1 MSIEGMKG
9 REPVGAVLTVG
20 RKNPE
25 SKFPEHTDR
34 FYLVLPQE
42 VDGVR
47 SEHPVFRAFNHAE
60 PEKRTVIRGNLVHAS
75 KNACFGFGLKAQVLP
90 GLPEHPQKRPHCT
103 GDGVKAERWDPEAKA
118 YKQIVCPHDKCQ
130 YRQPYQ
136 HNGKERPSPCKPDM
150 KLLFRIR
157 WPDGNPLPS
166 MLVKYVSGAWNTT
179 RNVLGFFEYLEEQ
192 AQNLGVQSPTLYGFP
207 FQLVLT
213 RKKRSGDKTSAR
225 AFPVVQ
231 ITPEM
236 DVVEFLMQ
244 QRAKLNEIGATP
256 VVGLLDA
263 EEQDPAEQHRDSR
276 SLAGPVIDVPSGK

>member
-1 MSIEGMKG
+1 MSIEGLKG
-9 REPVGAVLTVG
+9 REPIGAVLTVG

-47 SEHPVFRAFNHAE
+47 HEHPSFRPFNHAD
-60 PEKRTVIRGNLVHAS
+60 PEKRTVIRGNLVHS
-75 KNACFGFGLKAQVLP
+75 TRDGCFGYKLKAQVLP
-90 GLPEHPQKRPHCT
+90 GVPEHPQKRPHCT
-103 GDGVKAERWDPEAKA
+103 GDGVKAERWDPESKTF
-118 YKQIVCPHDKCQ
+118 KQIACPNEKCQ
-130 YRQPYQ
+130 FRQPYM

-157 WPDGNPLPS
+157 WPEGNPLPS

-179 RNVLGFFEYLEEQ
+179 GFVVGFFDYIEKQ
-192 AQNLGVQSPTLYGFP
+192 AASMGIKEPNLYGFP
-207 FQLVLT
+207 FQMVLT
-213 RKKRSGDKTSAR
+213 RKKRSGDKSTAR

-236 DVVEFLMQ
+236 DVIDFLRQ
-244 QRAKLNEIGATP
+244 QHVRLAEIGVTP
-256 VVGLLDA
+256 VVSLLEVVDP
-263 EEQDPAEQHRDSR
+263 EEELADSR
-276 SLAGPVIDVPSGK
+276 SLSGPVVIDVPSRE